1 MTPHPLKTALDF
13 LERANAIV
21 KKHSPQ
27 YPPDGL
33 DGGDKASY
41 EEDAWHFFN
50 DHGDQVAVPLRAIM
64 GQDVDVEML
73 IHEIIG
79 ATQIPPGTTSRHYLR
94 QAIGHLHS
102 TGRICEVPDG
112 WVMMPR
118 ELTDDVIDAGRK
130 AWKEY
135 VRENPNWQSGLNASK
150 RTRLKYRI
158 RYKAMIAASTPG
170 GGDNG

>member
-1 MTPHPLKTALDF
+1 MTKPMPDEKMF
-13 LERANAIV
+13 CKNCGERTSFNHCWPNGTVCCTNRDPV
-21 KKHSPQ
+21 KYVRS
-27 YPPDGL
+27 DL
-33 DGGDKASY
+33 SSTREGD
-41 EEDAWHFFN
+41 
-50 DHGDQVAVPLRAIM
+50 RAIM